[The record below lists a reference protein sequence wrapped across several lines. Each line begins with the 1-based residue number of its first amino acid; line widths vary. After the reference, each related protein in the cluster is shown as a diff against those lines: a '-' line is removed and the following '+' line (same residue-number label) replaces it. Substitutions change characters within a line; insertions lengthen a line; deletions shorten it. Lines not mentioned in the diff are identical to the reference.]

1 MQVKLKLKFQATQG
15 VDGSNISMVR
25 FGLHVW
31 LCVHVFSFFPFSL
44 FFFFFV
50 QPAIV
55 DKSIVNNAPVYC
67 SWVPQITLFS
77 NFFFKN
83 GFYSTIYI
91 FKNYFVIVFSVSV
104 FNFSKNKL
112 YLNRHIW
119 FLPFEGTR
127 HVAKILKTNSERWQ
141 EVCIWKNN

>member
-1 MQVKLKLKFQATQG
+1 MQVKFKLKFQATQG
-15 VDGSNISMVR
+15 VDGSNISMVQ
-25 FGLHVW
+25 FGLRVW
-31 LCVHVFSFFPFSL
+31 LCVHVFSFFPFS
-44 FFFFFV
+44 FFFLF

-55 DKSIVNNAPVYC
+55 DKSTVNNAPVHC
-67 SWVPQITLFS
+67 LWVPQITLFN
-77 NFFFKN
+77 NFFIKN
-83 GFYSTIYI
+83 GFHSTIYK
-91 FKNYFVIVFSVSV
+91 FKNYFAIVFSVSV

-112 YLNRHIW
+112 YPNGHIW